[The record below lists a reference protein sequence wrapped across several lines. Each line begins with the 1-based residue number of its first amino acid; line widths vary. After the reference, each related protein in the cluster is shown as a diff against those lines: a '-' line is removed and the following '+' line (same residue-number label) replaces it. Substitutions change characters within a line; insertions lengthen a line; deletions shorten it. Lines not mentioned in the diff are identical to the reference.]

1 MNPGLGKYIII
12 IGLCLLVI
20 GVIIYFF
27 HDKLHWIGNL
37 PGDIR
42 VKRENFNF
50 YFPITTMIV
59 FSLALSLIIYLVR
72 KFF

>member
-1 MNPGLGKYIII
+1 MNSGLGKYIMI

-27 HDKLHWIGNL
+27 HDKLNWIGNL

-42 VKRENFNF
+42 VKKVNFSF
-50 YFPITTMIV
+50 YFPITTMIL
-59 FSLALSLIIYLVR
+59 FSLALSLIIYLIR
-72 KFF
+72 RFF